1 MQIIEVKERN
11 DKLIKELVNLWEET
25 VRNTHLFLESEEI
38 LRIKEYVPT
47 AIKEIPHLII
57 AEDKNIPLG
66 FIGINNYKVE
76 MLFIKN
82 SFRGKGLGKSL
93 LNYGIKKYNIN
104 ELTVNEQNKE
114 AKKFYEHTGFKTYKR
129 QELDELGL
137 PYPILY
143 MKLEK

>member
-1 MQIIEVKERN
+1 MKIIEVKERN

-57 AEDKNIPLG
+57 VEDKNIPLG

-82 SFRGKGLGKSL
+82 SFRGKGLGKDL
-93 LNYGIKKYNIN
+93 LNYVIKKYSIN

-114 AKKFYEHTGFKTYKR
+114 AKKFYGHMGFKIYKR
-129 QELDELGL
+129 QELDEQGL

>member
-57 AEDKNIPLG
+57 VEDKNIPLG

-82 SFRGKGLGKSL
+82 SFRGKGLGKDL
-93 LNYGIKKYNIN
+93 LNYVIKKYSIN

-114 AKKFYEHTGFKTYKR
+114 AKKFYEHMGFKTYKR
-129 QELDELGL
+129 QELDEQGL

>member
-47 AIKEIPHLII
+47 AIKEIAHLII
-57 AEDKNIPLG
+57 VEDKNILLG

-82 SFRGKGLGKSL
+82 SFRGKGLGKDL
-93 LNYGIKKYNIN
+93 LNYGIKKYSIN

-114 AKKFYEHTGFKTYKR
+114 AMKFYEHMGFKTYKR
-129 QELDELGL
+129 QELDEQGL

>member
-25 VRNTHLFLESEEI
+25 VRNTHLFLESDEI
-38 LRIKEYVPT
+38 VKIKEYVPT
-47 AIKEIPHLII
+47 ALKEISHLII
-57 AEDKNIPLG
+57 VEDNNMPLG
-66 FIGINNYKVE
+66 FIGINNNKVE

-82 SFRGKGLGKSL
+82 SFRGKGLGKDL
-93 LNYGIKKYNIN
+93 LNYSIKNYNIN

-114 AKKFYEHTGFKTYKR
+114 ATKFYEHMGFKLYKR
-129 QELDELGL
+129 QELDEQGL

-143 MKLEK
+143 MILEK

>member
-57 AEDKNIPLG
+57 VEDKNIPLG

-93 LNYGIKKYNIN
+93 LNYGIKKYSIN

-114 AKKFYEHTGFKTYKR
+114 AMKFYEHMGFKIYKR
-129 QELDELGL
+129 QELDEQGL

>member
-57 AEDKNIPLG
+57 VEDKNIPLG

>member
-38 LRIKEYVPT
+38 SRIKEYVPT

-57 AEDKNIPLG
+57 VEDKNIPLG

-82 SFRGKGLGKSL
+82 SFRGKGLGKDL
-93 LNYGIKKYNIN
+93 LNYVIKKYSIN

-114 AKKFYEHTGFKTYKR
+114 AMKFYEHMDFKTYKR
-129 QELDELGL
+129 QELDEQGL